1 MRPRGNFAAL
11 ISADIGSTLGSQI
24 SLVAIPWLVLNL
36 TGSATDLGLVAA
48 AEMIPY
54 LLTSMLLTPLA
65 DRYGLRTS
73 SVFCDTLSAVATAA
87 IAAFPH
93 QGIGWLLVLVASNGA
108 LRGVGDRTKHVLLR
122 PAARAA
128 GYSLIRVTS
137 LYEGLNR
144 LATLLGA
151 PLGGLLIVLAGAR
164 GAVWL
169 DAASFALCAVLVG
182 GAVSRPAPSEDA
194 GGERYLRAL
203 RAGVAYLRHDRV
215 LAMML
220 VTVFAL
226 NVFSYSATVVFVPI
240 WARDILNSP
249 EALGLTLGTFAAG
262 ALAGTLVFGILAKRL
277 PQYQT
282 FLLGALLAGA
292 PRLFVLG
299 ISSNLPLVLAV
310 SLVGGFGLASVNP
323 ILGVAMYERIPDRL
337 QTRVIG
343 LCTTVSFTGVPIGA
357 LLGGWAVNEFG
368 LRTALLWAAALCLL
382 VNLAPLLGQRHVSLT
397 PASGEPPLASGEP
410 TLAPAAEPVLSDQ
423 PVVAAPPPVS

>member
-1 MRPRGNFAAL
+1 L
-11 ISADIGSTLGSQI
+11 
-24 SLVAIPWLVLNL
+24 
-36 TGSATDLGLVAA
+36 
-48 AEMIPY
+48 IPY
-54 LLTSMLLTPLA
+54 RLTSMLLTPRA
-65 DRYGLRTS
+65 DRYGLRAS
-73 SVFCDTLSAVATAA
+73 SVSCDVLSALATAA
-87 IAAFPH
+87 IAGFPH
-93 QGIGWLLVLVASNGA
+93 QGLGWLLALVAVNGA

-169 DAASFALCAVLVG
+169 DAASFVVCAVLVA
-182 GAVSRPAPSEDA
+182 GAVRRPAPSEAPRTDR
-194 GGERYLRAL
+194 ERYLTAL
-203 RAGVAYLRHDRV
+203 RAGVDYLRRDRV
-215 LAMML
+215 LAVML

-240 WARDILNSP
+240 WARDILDSP

-262 ALAGTLVFGILAKRL
+262 ALIGTLVFGILAKRL

-292 PRLFVLG
+292 PRLFVLAV
-299 ISSNLPLVLAV
+299 SSNLALVLAV

-368 LRTALLWAAALCLL
+368 LRTALLWAASLCLL

-397 PASGEPPLASGEP
+397 PAPAV
-410 TLAPAAEPVLSDQ
+410 TPAAEPV
-423 PVVAAPPPVS
+423 P

>member
-1 MRPRGNFAAL
+1 VSPRRNFAAL
-11 ISADIGSTLGSQI
+11 IGADIGSTLGSQI

-54 LLTSMLLTPLA
+54 LLTATLLTPLA
-65 DRYGLRTS
+65 DRYGLRTT
-73 SVFCDTLSAVATAA
+73 SVCCDILSALATAA
-87 IAAFPH
+87 IAGFPH
-93 QGIGWLLVLVASNGA
+93 QGIGWLLLLVAGNGA

-128 GYSLIRVTS
+128 GYPLIRVTS

-169 DAASFALCAVLVG
+169 DAASFALCAVLVAF
-182 GAVSRPAPSEDA
+182 AVGRPAPSEDA
-194 GGERYLRAL
+194 AAGRERYLSAL
-203 RAGVAYLRHDRV
+203 RAGVDYLRRDRV
-215 LAMML
+215 LTMML
-220 VTVFAL
+220 GTAFAL
-226 NVFSYSATVVFVPI
+226 NVFSYSATVVFVPL
-240 WARDILNSP
+240 WARDILDSP

-310 SLVGGFGLASVNP
+310 SLIGGFGLAAVNP

-343 LCTTVSFTGVPIGA
+343 LCTTVTFTGVPIGA
-357 LLGGWAVNEFG
+357 LLGGAAVNAFG
-368 LRTALLWAAALCLL
+368 LRTTLLWAASLCLL
-382 VNLAPLLGQRHVSLT
+382 VNLAPLVGQRNVSLS
-397 PASGEPPLASGEP
+397 PDEPKPV
-410 TLAPAAEPVLSDQ
+410 PAAAAAAV
-423 PVVAAPPPVS
+423 APPAQPT

>member
-1 MRPRGNFAAL
+1 VSPRSNFAAL
-11 ISADIGSTLGSQI
+11 IGADIGSTLGSQI

-65 DRYGLRTS
+65 DRYGLRAS
-73 SVFCDTLSAVATAA
+73 SVLCDLLSALATAA
-87 IAAFPH
+87 IAGFPH
-93 QGIGWLLVLVASNGA
+93 QGIGSLLALVAVNGA

-137 LYEGLNR
+137 LYEGLSR

-169 DAASFALCAVLVG
+169 DAASFAVCALLVA
-182 GAVSRPAPSEDA
+182 GAVRRPAASEGPNADP
-194 GGERYLRAL
+194 ERYLSAL
-203 RAGVAYLRHDRV
+203 RAGVDYLRRDRV
-215 LAMML
+215 LAVML

-240 WARDILNSP
+240 WARDILDSP

-262 ALAGTLVFGILAKRL
+262 ALIGTLVFGILARRL

-292 PRLFVLG
+292 PRLFVLA

-343 LCTTVSFTGVPIGA
+343 LCTTVAFTGVPIGA
-357 LLGGWAVNEFG
+357 LVGGWAVNEFG
-368 LRTALLWAAALCLL
+368 LRTALLWAASLCLL
-382 VNLAPLLGQRHVSLT
+382 VNLGALVGQRNVSLT
-397 PASGEPPLASGEP
+397 AAPDGAPAA
-410 TLAPAAEPVLSDQ
+410 AAAEPV
-423 PVVAAPPPVS
+423 A